1 MSESTAGRS
10 PSAPAGRESITPV
23 VPPVDLFASPR
34 LQLEIE
40 QFLYM
45 EAKLLDD
52 RKFAEWYTLMAD
64 DIRYWAPTRRNR
76 LRREA
81 DKENSQRG
89 DVALFDDNKQ
99 TLGWRVNQFLTGMH
113 WSEDPPSRTRH
124 IVSNVV
130 VRQTED
136 PDEFEVRSNF
146 ICYRNRLE
154 RETDF
159 WVGEREDLLRCTGPA
174 QWRIAGRTIL
184 LDQSVVLS
192 KNLSIFL

>member
-1 MSESTAGRS
+1 MSDIGRGPAS
-10 PSAPAGRESITPV
+10 PTDGETLTPV
-23 VPPVDLFASPR
+23 VLPVELDATPA

-45 EAKLLDD
+45 EATLLDD
-52 RKFAEWYTLMAD
+52 RRFAEWYTLMAD

-81 DKENSQRG
+81 EKENSRRG
-89 DVALFDDNKQ
+89 EVALFDDNKQ

-124 IVSNVV
+124 VVSNVV
-130 VRQTED
+130 IRRTED
-136 PDEFEVRSNF
+136 PDEFRVRSNF

-154 RETDF
+154 TETDL
-159 WVGEREDLLRCTGPA
+159 WIGEREDLLRCTGPA
-174 QWRIAGRTIL
+174 QWQVADRTIL

>member
-1 MSESTAGRS
+1 MSDTNSGRA
-10 PSAPAGRESITPV
+10 PSAEVTPESLTPV
-23 VPPVDLFASPR
+23 VPPVQLDATPR

-40 QFLYM
+40 QFLFM

-76 LRREA
+76 MRREA

-89 DVALFDDNKQ
+89 EVALFDDNKQ

-124 IVSNVV
+124 LVSNVV
-130 VRQTED
+130 IEKTED
-136 PDEFEVRSNF
+136 PDEFRVRSNF
-146 ICYRNRLE
+146 MCYRNRLE
-154 RETDF
+154 TETDL
-159 WVGEREDLLRCTGPA
+159 WVGERDDLLRCTGPA
-174 QWRIAGRTIL
+174 QWQVADRTIL